1 MSENQEKYKLQ
12 KFKKKVKNSYKK
24 AKKMFKRKRNIPNEN
39 IQQHGN
45 NEIKEEETDTS
56 SNLQQNQ
63 PIEGNREIKH
73 KNESI
78 DEEPEKK
85 RPRKEKEI
93 EHDDDSSSPIEPI
106 KDESIEMKQRI
117 KQLEEELSEQQKHK
131 IELEKL
137 KQSYKKLE
145 EEKVINYEKNADI
158 IDSLQ
163 KQLEEKDTELK
174 GMEDEF
180 IKLEEKNAELRK
192 EASKYQSALGNAT
205 NTRLGDE
212 DSIK

>member
-1 MSENQEKYKLQ
+1 
-12 KFKKKVKNSYKK
+12 
-24 AKKMFKRKRNIPNEN
+24 MFKRKRNIPNGN

-45 NEIKEEETDTS
+45 NEIKEEETDMS

-63 PIEGNREIKH
+63 PVEGTREIKH

-93 EHDDDSSSPIEPI
+93 EHGDDSSSPIEPI
-106 KDESIEMKQRI
+106 KGESIEMKQRI
-117 KQLEEELSEQQKHK
+117 KQLEEELSKQQKHK

-163 KQLEEKDTELK
+163 KQLEEKDAELK

-205 NTRLGDE
+205 NTHLGDE

>member
-1 MSENQEKYKLQ
+1 
-12 KFKKKVKNSYKK
+12 
-24 AKKMFKRKRNIPNEN
+24 MFKRKRNIPNED

-63 PIEGNREIKH
+63 PVEGNREIKH

-93 EHDDDSSSPIEPI
+93 RHGDDSSSPIEPI
-106 KDESIEMKQRI
+106 EDESIEMKRI
-117 KQLEEELSEQQKHK
+117 KQQLEEELSERQKYK

-137 KQSYKKLE
+137 KQSHKKLE
-145 EEKVINYEKNADI
+145 EEKVI
-158 IDSLQ
+158 
-163 KQLEEKDTELK
+163 
-174 GMEDEF
+174 
-180 IKLEEKNAELRK
+180 LRRI
-192 EASKYQSALGNAT
+192 LN
-205 NTRLGDE
+205 
-212 DSIK
+212 

>member
-1 MSENQEKYKLQ
+1 MSENQGENKLQ
-12 KFKKKVKNSYKK
+12 KFKKKFKNSYKK
-24 AKKMFKRKRNIPNEN
+24 VRKMIKRKRNIPNED

-63 PIEGNREIKH
+63 PVEGNREIKH

-85 RPRKEKEI
+85 RLRREKEI
-93 EHDDDSSSPIEPI
+93 GHGDDSSSPIEPI

-117 KQLEEELSEQQKHK
+117 KQLEEELSKQQKHEN
-131 IELEKL
+131 ELENL

-145 EEKVINYEKNADI
+145 EKNVILLSSNESYKANYETIANN

-174 GMEDEF
+174 GKEDEF
-180 IKLEEKNAELRK
+180 IKLEEKNAEL
-192 EASKYQSALGNAT
+192 
-205 NTRLGDE
+205 
-212 DSIK
+212 

>member
-1 MSENQEKYKLQ
+1 
-12 KFKKKVKNSYKK
+12 
-24 AKKMFKRKRNIPNEN
+24 
-39 IQQHGN
+39 
-45 NEIKEEETDTS
+45 ETDTS

-63 PIEGNREIKH
+63 PVEGNREIKH

-85 RPRKEKEI
+85 RPREI
-93 EHDDDSSSPIEPI
+93 GHGDDSSSPVEPI
-106 KDESIEMKQRI
+106 EDESIEMKQRI
-117 KQLEEELSEQQKHK
+117 KQLEEEISEQQKHK
-131 IELEKL
+131 NELEKL

-145 EEKVINYEKNADI
+145 EENVILLSSIENYKANYEKNANN
-158 IDSLQ
+158 IDYLQ

-174 GMEDEF
+174 GKEDEF

-205 NTRLGDE
+205 NTHLGDE